1 MAHLVPTT
9 KMTNQIESVP
19 VKRIVLSDS
28 AAKTNRKRL
37 VKKPISPTEV
47 PSEWER
53 EAEEAQT
60 DTQSQSANSKTRS
73 IPAKGAPN
81 SDPIAKTRKNAI
93 NSINSI
99 KIPLKSKSQAQPSI
113 LSGTDLANAAR
124 ALPDLNKI
132 KIPLKPKSQAQPSIS
147 PGNDLA
153 KETRALPDFN
163 KIKVKVVEKP
173 ANPPVASSSRN
184 KIDSYF
190 VPQGRTTVI
199 ASSSPSIVAKDSENE
214 FTSEP
219 YDPSSESELE
229 IITEAT
235 GRLSTKRRTL
245 PELPEADTLESYPRA
260 LRPMLE
266 TVSINLKY
274 WKESIEQ
281 NDESL
286 QILSLKTAVNA
297 QETLLNNLSLDE
309 FKAIFDQGCESP
321 EQFGAD
327 NTGIERGEH
336 GSRDSTTPNSG
347 LATSFCS
354 PTGAA
359 NQTFTSLP
367 TFDSSTSSNRSV
379 ETSQSAPAGIPS
391 EPKTCET
398 KKPEEQ
404 PSTSTS
410 SSSLPTDRQDE
421 STAQLSSLDPPGNH
435 PLGAHPSRDLPRV
448 GSDEVPKPRR
458 RDSSPTPRGKRTS
471 SKLTRD
477 ELVTLLQ
484 ELFTSIEKIV
494 DTNASDLSKQINLR
508 SNTELKNII
517 GQRSDSIDT
526 KLKSLQFTS
535 ENTISI
541 LNKTP
546 LNNIFSSLINFSKSS
561 SCNDSA
567 MKSLILENLGY
578 LKDNL
583 PQSDHKMNEIILSN
597 NELHASFN
605 KLFSLVYDKFDHL
618 SKTMYHSFTENANKI
633 ESSSQSNLLSA
644 SSLSTD
650 MKQIKTMIETNE
662 RDPVPNSNSKENS
675 RSHCHNDLND
685 LNNEITGAVLTIG
698 NDQSVCH
705 CHDKILELKLDH
717 ELLTEL
723 NDKIENLIDSTVEP
737 IKDIQQRLLIIEN
750 NQNRQFQSLSDK
762 IDSFLN
768 VKSESQQPMS
778 YFQSDHKEHS
788 TSCTNLPG
796 QENSKGKSREVESP
810 LHPKNDSNRS
820 TSLYPVTS
828 KEALDNFAQPTNS
841 KPTFSSDTTRI
852 INQSLSRLETWPTF
866 TGDGEYNH
874 IDFIK
879 TIDALQEDSQ
889 CEDGVI
895 INKLRDI
902 MTGVAKQWFD
912 SVRNAVGHQ
921 SWAFWKSLIEQKYG
935 TINWRK
941 RMMRL
946 FDQDKFVPG
955 AVPASVW
962 VTTQY
967 KRITACEPATSSEMI
982 IFKLLS
988 KMDKDVSFSAQNT
1001 IRNNVDLTSL
1011 INALDDITE
1020 YTQLGRNRPRYELSN
1035 NKSSNYSTPST
1046 TLDKRKYLN

>member
-1 MAHLVPTT
+1 M
-9 KMTNQIESVP
+9 S
-19 VKRIVLSDS
+19 R
-28 AAKTNRKRL
+28 
-37 VKKPISPTEV
+37 
-47 PSEWER
+47 
-53 EAEEAQT
+53 
-60 DTQSQSANSKTRS
+60 TRS
-73 IPAKGAPN
+73 NRPALYEATDLTGAPRGRHARKLPSGTQTN
-81 SDPIAKTRKNAI
+81 ARDSIDQPEVLEGVDRTEQRVPSDPITEDRSQCPGDLTQQSQPGRIQSDLRPVGSKPRTEDDNEERTHSDGEKRRNLIPRDAATTRRN
-93 NSINSI
+93 
-99 KIPLKSKSQAQPSI
+99 LSKS
-113 LSGTDLANAAR
+113 
-124 ALPDLNKI
+124 
-132 KIPLKPKSQAQPSIS
+132 
-147 PGNDLA
+147 
-153 KETRALPDFN
+153 TR
-163 KIKVKVVEKP
+163 
-173 ANPPVASSSRN
+173 
-184 KIDSYF
+184 
-190 VPQGRTTVI
+190 
-199 ASSSPSIVAKDSENE
+199 
-214 FTSEP
+214 
-219 YDPSSESELE
+219 
-229 IITEAT
+229 
-235 GRLSTKRRTL
+235 
-245 PELPEADTLESYPRA
+245 
-260 LRPMLE
+260 
-266 TVSINLKY
+266 
-274 WKESIEQ
+274 
-281 NDESL
+281 
-286 QILSLKTAVNA
+286 
-297 QETLLNNLSLDE
+297 
-309 FKAIFDQGCESP
+309 GCESP

-359 NQTFTSLP
+359 DQTFTSLP

-471 SKLTRD
+471 SKLTRN

-535 ENTISI
+535 KNTISI

-644 SSLSTD
+644 LSLSTD

-796 QENSKGKSREVESP
+796 QKT
-810 LHPKNDSNRS
+810 PKERAE
-820 TSLYPVTS
+820 
-828 KEALDNFAQPTNS
+828 K
-841 KPTFSSDTTRI
+841 
-852 INQSLSRLETWPTF
+852 
-866 TGDGEYNH
+866 
-874 IDFIK
+874 
-879 TIDALQEDSQ
+879 
-889 CEDGVI
+889 
-895 INKLRDI
+895 
-902 MTGVAKQWFD
+902 
-912 SVRNAVGHQ
+912 
-921 SWAFWKSLIEQKYG
+921 
-935 TINWRK
+935 
-941 RMMRL
+941 
-946 FDQDKFVPG
+946 
-955 AVPASVW
+955 
-962 VTTQY
+962 
-967 KRITACEPATSSEMI
+967 
-982 IFKLLS
+982 
-988 KMDKDVSFSAQNT
+988 
-1001 IRNNVDLTSL
+1001 
-1011 INALDDITE
+1011 
-1020 YTQLGRNRPRYELSN
+1020 
-1035 NKSSNYSTPST
+1035 
-1046 TLDKRKYLN
+1046 